1 MSDVLSDLK
10 FALRT
15 LRKNPTVTVVAVLT
29 LALGISVN
37 ATMYSCLNAL
47 LLRPFPY
54 RDPDQLVALRDDNP
68 TKGIN
73 GASVSYPNFVDWR
86 ANNRSLVGMTAFSGN
101 SFNLAAKDGVPEQ
114 IEGGQI
120 TWDTFQLLG
129 VQPVLG
135 RNFRAEEDRPN
146 AERVAMLAYD
156 LWQRRFDGDRAI
168 LGKTISLNG
177 DTYTIVGVMPSGFGF
192 PNTSALWVPLAL
204 DPTQNRGMHFLNA
217 LARLKPGVTME
228 KARADLASISR
239 RLESDFPE
247 SNAGWTLSMVSL
259 HEQNGGDYR
268 SVLYIM
274 MGAVAF
280 VLLIACANVANL
292 LLARAT
298 TRSREMAIR
307 AALGAGRGRIIR
319 QLLIES
325 LAIAIVG
332 GALGALLAV
341 GFLKLV
347 VAGTPPDRPF
357 WMVFAIDRDTLLYTL
372 VLCLTTGLLFGLA
385 PALQASGSAL
395 HESLKEGGRSGGSGA
410 GRQRLRSGLVV
421 VEVALSLV
429 LLVGA
434 GLMVQSFL
442 KIQNVDPGFDRSNV
456 LTMRV
461 SLAGKQYDSTSARSA
476 FYQQVLARA
485 AALPGVQQAAMI
497 NSAPL
502 SGNSNYTDF
511 EVDGQTFPV
520 GRKPTAAVR
529 GVSANYFKSLRVP
542 LRKGRLFV
550 DHETWD
556 SSRVT
561 IVNETM
567 ATRFWP
573 GKDAIG
579 QRVAFNGDTSA
590 NKWYTIVGVV
600 GDVHLRR
607 LTSPPDNDWYL
618 PYSAMP
624 RRTMTIMV
632 RTSGDAASLAPPM
645 RDAVRSVDANM
656 PVFSVRTMQSM
667 YDASMWDRRLYGWMF
682 AAFGGIAL
690 LLAAVGL
697 YSVIAYMVAQ
707 RTREI
712 GVRMALGA
720 RRADVVRLVLNR
732 GLVLTGTGLLIGGV
746 AAFAVMRTLKGLLFG
761 VSSAEPLTFVG
772 VAALLGAVAIAASV
786 VPARR
791 ASTVD
796 PAIALRNE

>member
-1 MSDVLSDLK
+1 MTSDLK

-15 LRKNPTVTVVAVLT
+15 LRKNPAVTVVAVLT
-29 LALGISVN
+29 LALGIGVN

-54 RDPDQLVALRDDNP
+54 REPDRLVALRDDNP

-73 GASVSYPNFVDWR
+73 GAWVSYPNFAEWR
-86 ANNRSLVGMTAFSGN
+86 ASSRSLIGLMAFAGN

-114 IEGGQI
+114 VDGAQI

-135 RNFRAEEDRPN
+135 RNFRIEEDRPG
-146 AERVAMLAYD
+146 AERVAMLAYE
-156 LWQRRFDGDRAI
+156 LWQRRFDGDRGV
-168 LGKTISLNG
+168 LGKTISLSG
-177 DTYTIVGVMPSGFGF
+177 DAYTVVGVMPPDFGF
-192 PNTSALWVPLAL
+192 PNRSALWVPLAL
-204 DPTQNRGMHFLNA
+204 DPVQDRGSHSLNA
-217 LARLKPGVTME
+217 YARLKPGVTIE
-228 KARADLASISR
+228 QAHADLASISR
-239 RLESDFPE
+239 RLAADFPE
-247 SNAGWTLSMVSL
+247 SNAGWTLSMVTL
-259 HEQNGGDYR
+259 HEQSGGGDYR

-319 QLLIES
+319 QLLVES
-325 LAIAIVG
+325 LMIAMLG
-332 GALGALLAV
+332 GAIGALFAV

-347 VAGTPPDRPF
+347 VAGTPSDRPF

-372 VLCLTTGLLFGLA
+372 ALCLTTGILFGLA
-385 PALQASGSAL
+385 PAIQASSGAL

-410 GRQRLRSGLVV
+410 GRQRLRNGLVI

-442 KIQNVDPGFDRSNV
+442 KIQDVDPGFDRSNV

-461 SLAGKQYDSTSARSA
+461 SLAGKQYDSVSARA
-476 FYQQVLARA
+476 GFYKQVLARTS
-485 AALPGVQQAAMI
+485 ALPGVQQAAMI
-497 NSAPL
+497 NNAPL
-502 SGNSNYTDF
+502 SGSTNSSDF
-511 EVDGQTFPV
+511 EIDGHPFPV
-520 GRKPTAAVR
+520 GRSPTAAVR
-529 GVSANYFKSLRVP
+529 SVSASYLQALRIP
-542 LRKGRLFV
+542 LRKGRLFAE
-550 DHETWD
+550 HEAWD

-561 IVNETM
+561 VINETM
-567 ATRFWP
+567 ASRFWP
-573 GKDAIG
+573 GADPIG
-579 QRVAFNGDTSA
+579 RRIAFNGDTSA
-590 NKWYTIVGVV
+590 NKWYTIIGVV
-600 GDVHLRR
+600 GDVHVRR

-624 RRTMTIMV
+624 RRTMTILV
-632 RTSGDAASLAPPM
+632 KTAADPAALTAAV
-645 RDAVRSVDANM
+645 RDAVRAVDANM
-656 PVFSVRTMQSM
+656 PVFSVRTMQATYES
-667 YDASMWDRRLYGWMF
+667 SMWDRRLYGWMF
-682 AAFGGIAL
+682 AAFGSIAL
-690 LLAAVGL
+690 VLAAVGL

-720 RRADVVRLVLNR
+720 RRVDVVRLVLNR
-732 GLVLTGTGLLIGGV
+732 GLVLTGAGLVIGGI

-761 VSSAEPLTFVG
+761 VSSAEPLTFIG
-772 VAALLGAVAIAASV
+772 VAALLGTVAIVASV

-791 ASTVD
+791 ASAVD